1 MKKKWIMKVSVGET
15 IIKVSSVI
23 ANMSWKKKQILK
35 RAFPFALATT
45 LISPLYFTKESKAN
59 TIEFYPVI
67 IIEDST
73 STATETTSSNDSTST
88 PHKQKKEFTPPGL
101 PYCKIKYY
109 DSNSVV
115 IDFWQKDGKKRELH
129 YLVTNITEGMY
140 SATVEFKHSS
150 NGKDYGAWEL
160 NGEERAYLTDV
171 CLYRAAKKILKGEM
185 LTYGNALNE
194 DLLRIEKVSG
204 DVRDTIT
211 YDLVES
217 DY

>member
-1 MKKKWIMKVSVGET
+1 MKRIT
-15 IIKVSSVI
+15 IVLAGLLFTFGLTAESFGGK
-23 ANMSWKKKQILK
+23 LK
-35 RAFPFALATT
+35 
-45 LISPLYFTKESKAN
+45 LISIGYSFLNGTENHK
-59 TIEFYPVI
+59 
-67 IIEDST
+67 ST
-73 STATETTSSNDSTST
+73 S
-88 PHKQKKEFTPPGL
+88 HKQKKEFTPPEL